1 MLSSNEKQLIAMHI
15 HFGRSAQTIP
25 PHTIVVIAGEAAM
38 VKKFVMQCNR
48 QAWDVVSRHAVED
61 LVEFLHQTLP
71 EAENKSDVIR
81 GSRQNCAPYDVYN
94 KDFWNGTNPS

>member
-1 MLSSNEKQLIAMHI
+1 MHI
-15 HFGRSAQTIP
+15 HVGRSAQTIP

-61 LVEFLHQTLP
+61 LVECCWFLLVCVCV
-71 EAENKSDVIR
+71 ARV
-81 GSRQNCAPYDVYN
+81 A
-94 KDFWNGTNPS
+94 DFATPKLCQGHASASQVQ

>member
-1 MLSSNEKQLIAMHI
+1 MLSNNEKQLIATHI
-15 HFGRSAQTIP
+15 HVGRSAQTIP

-61 LVEFLHQTLP
+61 LVAFLHETLP
-71 EAENKSDVIR
+71 EAENQWDVIG
-81 GSRQNCAPYDVYN
+81 GSRQNCTLRRVQH
-94 KDFWNGTNPS
+94 